1 MMKTFQSQM
10 EKTKNLESEVEKVL
24 KTKTITGTS
33 GAGLVEI
40 TINGIFEVLN
50 VNISLELLSPEKKGM
65 IETLVVSAFGEAVKK
80 GWEIRKQEVDNT
92 MKGLL
97 GGVKA

>member
-10 EKTKNLESEVEKVL
+10 EKTRNLESEVEKVL

-50 VNISLELLSPEKKGM
+50 VNISSELLSPEKKGM

-80 GWEIRKQEVDNT
+80 GWEIRKMEVDNT